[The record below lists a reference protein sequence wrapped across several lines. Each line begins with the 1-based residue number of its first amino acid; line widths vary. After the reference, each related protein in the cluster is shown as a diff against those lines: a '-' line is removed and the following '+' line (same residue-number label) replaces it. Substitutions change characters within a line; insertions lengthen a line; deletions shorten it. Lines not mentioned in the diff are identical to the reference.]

1 MNIEELYNIIHQDT
15 QINRL
20 DLVNELARCPNL
32 FSKYLG
38 MYQEEKLRLR
48 VLKRKYD
55 EMYKNRRDFYM
66 GNASDEEYK
75 EEMNERKALRQDVQI
90 YLEADNKLQNQVD
103 KIEFQKCI
111 VDMLERTVD
120 NLKYR
125 SKTIDSMIQLI
136 RFENGA

>member
-1 MNIEELYNIIHQDT
+1 
-15 QINRL
+15 
-20 DLVNELARCPNL
+20 
-32 FSKYLG
+32 
-38 MYQEEKLRLR
+38 
-48 VLKRKYD
+48 
-55 EMYKNRRDFYM
+55 M